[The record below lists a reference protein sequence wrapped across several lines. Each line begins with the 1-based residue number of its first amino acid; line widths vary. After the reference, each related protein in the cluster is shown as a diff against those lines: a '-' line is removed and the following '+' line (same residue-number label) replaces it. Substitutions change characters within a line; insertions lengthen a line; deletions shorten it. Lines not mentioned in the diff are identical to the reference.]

1 MIVNW
6 KVHVGGVVGTIRVGV
21 VRGARIRKRIVT
33 PPAIVWGPKWRRTGR
48 EEDTLL
54 IARHVILCLAVV
66 ICLTIF
72 LRGYNKQHNAFR
84 QDVQLFLF
92 GVWCGLACFVPFIL
106 LLRHLSCFSSFTRFF
121 LRHFNARFGL
131 RSWTTEER
139 AIDICFT
146 FSCA

>member
-6 KVHVGGVVGTIRVGV
+6 KVHVGGVVGMIRVRV
-21 VRGARIRKRIVT
+21 VRDTRIRKRIVT
-33 PPAIVWGPKWRRTGR
+33 PPTIVWGPKWRRTGR

-66 ICLTIF
+66 ICMTIF

-92 GVWCGLACFVPFIL
+92 GVWCGLAFLPFCFFAFSL
-106 LLRHLSCFSSFTRFF
+106 LLIVLPPSFLDTQ
-121 LRHFNARFGL
+121 L
-131 RSWTTEER
+131 
-139 AIDICFT
+139 
-146 FSCA
+146 